1 MARLSSFTT
10 KDFLKSAAS
19 LIADGG
25 PDAATTTAIL
35 QRAGASSGSFYYR
48 FDSRDQL
55 LGELWLELVE
65 QYQREFLSFLH
76 AGDGLSAALF
86 TPRWTR
92 VHRTESRILL
102 LYNKNDFAPD
112 KWPETFVKRA
122 RVNAT
127 ALKKG
132 LQEFAKLAFGNC
144 TGGVMRR
151 IQFALMDV
159 PYAAVRRHLA
169 ANEQIPGSV
178 DDLVRTCYL
187 ALMPTMELGTTRIN

>member
-1 MARLSSFTT
+1 
-10 KDFLKSAAS
+10 
-19 LIADGG
+19 
-25 PDAATTTAIL
+25 
-35 QRAGASSGSFYYR
+35 
-48 FDSRDQL
+48 
-55 LGELWLELVE
+55 
-65 QYQREFLSFLH
+65 
-76 AGDGLSAALF
+76 
-86 TPRWTR
+86 
-92 VHRTESRILL
+92 
-102 LYNKNDFAPD
+102 
-112 KWPETFVKRA
+112 
-122 RVNAT
+122 VNAT